1 MTEAKMNPA
10 LIELII
16 LAGIAVFLFLR
27 LRSVLGTREG
37 FEKPRMQPKN
47 DAPKRDFKVI
57 DGGEDKDITDNV
69 DKNSKSAEALKLIKS
84 EDENFTVNEFLS
96 GARSAYE
103 WILMSFEKNE
113 IDEIREL
120 LSEEVAEAFD
130 AVVDQRVSQG
140 LTIEAE
146 FIGIREM
153 KLVEA
158 IYSSNTKTAEI
169 SVSFVGEMTSVVK
182 NSSGEIVEGDSKQIK
197 RQKDTWTF
205 SKDIKSSNPNWLLV
219 ATGE

>member
-1 MTEAKMNPA
+1 MNPA

-27 LRSVLGTREG
+27 LKSVLGTREG
-37 FEKPRMQPKN
+37 FEKPRMQPKT
-47 DAPKRDFKVI
+47 DSPKREFKVI

-69 DKNSKSAEALKLIKS
+69 EKNSNSAKALKTIK
-84 EDENFTVNEFLS
+84 EKDENFTVNEFLS

-113 IDEIREL
+113 MDDIRDL

-130 AVVDQRVSQG
+130 SVVEQRVSQG

-146 FIGIREM
+146 FIGVREM
-153 KLVEA
+153 KLVDA
-158 IYSSNTKTAEI
+158 DYNLKTDTAEI
-169 SVSFVGEMTSVVK
+169 VVSFVGEITSVVK
-182 NSSGEIVEGDSKQIK
+182 NASGEIIEGDSKKIK

-205 SKDIKSSNPNWLLV
+205 SKNIKSSDPNWLLV

>member
-1 MTEAKMNPA
+1 MNPA

-69 DKNSKSAEALKLIKS
+69 DKNSKSAEALKLIKA

-158 IYSSNTKTAEI
+158 TYSSNTKTAEI
-169 SVSFVGEMTSVVK
+169 SVYFVGEMTSVVK

-205 SKDIKSSNPNWLLV
+205 SKDIKSSNPNWVLV

>member
-1 MTEAKMNPA
+1 MNPA

-69 DKNSKSAEALKLIKS
+69 DKNSKSAEALKLIKA

-158 IYSSNTKTAEI
+158 TYSSNTKTAEI

>member
-1 MTEAKMNPA
+1 MNPE

-158 IYSSNTKTAEI
+158 TYSSNTKTAEI

-197 RQKDTWTF
+197 RQKDIWTF
-205 SKDIKSSNPNWLLV
+205 SKDIKSSSPNWLLV

>member
-1 MTEAKMNPA
+1 MNPA

-47 DAPKRDFKVI
+47 EAPKRDFKVI

-113 IDEIREL
+113 IDEIREF

-130 AVVDQRVSQG
+130 AVVEQRVSQG
-140 LTIEAE
+140 LTVEAE

-153 KLVEA
+153 KLMEA
-158 IYSSNTKTAEI
+158 SYSSKTKTAEI

>member
-1 MTEAKMNPA
+1 MNPA

-113 IDEIREL
+113 LDEIREL

-158 IYSSNTKTAEI
+158 TYSSNTKTAEI

>member
-1 MTEAKMNPA
+1 MNPA

-69 DKNSKSAEALKLIKS
+69 DKNSKSAEALKLIKA

-113 IDEIREL
+113 IDEIREF

-130 AVVDQRVSQG
+130 AVVEQRVSQG

-153 KLVEA
+153 KLMEA
-158 IYSSNTKTAEI
+158 SYSSKTKTAEI

-182 NSSGEIVEGDSKQIK
+182 NSSGEIVEGDYKQIK
-197 RQKDTWTF
+197 RQKDIWTF
-205 SKDIKSSNPNWLLV
+205 SKDIKSSSPNWLLV

>member
-1 MTEAKMNPA
+1 MNPA

-47 DAPKRDFKVI
+47 EAPKRDFKVI

-130 AVVDQRVSQG
+130 AVVDQRESQG

-153 KLVEA
+153 KLLEA
-158 IYSSNTKTAEI
+158 TYSSKTKTAEI

>member
-1 MTEAKMNPA
+1 MNPA

-158 IYSSNTKTAEI
+158 TYSSNTKTAEI

-205 SKDIKSSNPNWLLV
+205 SKDIRSSNPNWLLV

>member
-1 MTEAKMNPA
+1 MNPA

-27 LRSVLGTREG
+27 LKNVLGTREG
-37 FEKPRMQPKN
+37 FEKPRMQPKT
-47 DAPKRDFKVI
+47 DSPKREFKVI

-69 DKNSKSAEALKLIKS
+69 EKNSKSANALKIIK
-84 EDENFTVNEFLS
+84 EKDENFTVNEFLS

-113 IDEIREL
+113 MDDIRDL

-130 AVVDQRVSQG
+130 SVVEQRVSQG

-146 FIGIREM
+146 FIGVREM
-153 KLVEA
+153 KLVDA
-158 IYSSNTKTAEI
+158 DYNLKTDTAEI
-169 SVSFVGEMTSVVK
+169 VVSFVGEITSVVK
-182 NSSGEIVEGDSKQIK
+182 NASGEIIEGDSKQIK

-205 SKDIKSSNPNWLLV
+205 SKNIKSSDPNWLLV
-219 ATGE
+219 ATG

>member
-1 MTEAKMNPA
+1 MNPA

-27 LRSVLGTREG
+27 LKNVLGTREG
-37 FEKPRMQPKN
+37 FEKPRMQPKT
-47 DAPKRDFKVI
+47 DSPKREFKVI

-69 DKNSKSAEALKLIKS
+69 EKNSKSANALKIIK
-84 EDENFTVNEFLS
+84 EKDENFTVNEFLS

-113 IDEIREL
+113 MDDIRDL

-130 AVVDQRVSQG
+130 SVVEQRVSQG

-146 FIGIREM
+146 FIGVREM
-153 KLVEA
+153 KLVDA
-158 IYSSNTKTAEI
+158 DYNLKTDTAEI
-169 SVSFVGEMTSVVK
+169 VVSFVGEITSVVK
-182 NSSGEIVEGDSKQIK
+182 NASGEIIEGDSKQIK

-205 SKDIKSSNPNWLLV
+205 SKNIKSSDPNWLLV

>member
-1 MTEAKMNPA
+1 MNPA

-69 DKNSKSAEALKLIKS
+69 DKNSKSAEALKLIKA

-113 IDEIREL
+113 IDEIREF

-130 AVVDQRVSQG
+130 AVVEQRVSQG

-153 KLVEA
+153 KLIEA
-158 IYSSNTKTAEI
+158 SYSSKTKTAEI

-182 NSSGEIVEGDSKQIK
+182 NTSGEIVEGDSKKIK
-197 RQKDTWTF
+197 RQKDIWTF
-205 SKDIKSSNPNWLLV
+205 SKDIKSSSPNWLLV

>member
-1 MTEAKMNPA
+1 MNPA

-57 DGGEDKDITDNV
+57 DGGEDKDISDNV

-158 IYSSNTKTAEI
+158 TYSSNTKTAEI

-182 NSSGEIVEGDSKQIK
+182 NSSGEIVEGDPKQIK

>member
-1 MTEAKMNPA
+1 MNPA

-47 DAPKRDFKVI
+47 DAHKRDFKVI

-84 EDENFTVNEFLS
+84 DDENFTVNEFLS

-158 IYSSNTKTAEI
+158 TYSSNTKTAEI

-219 ATGE
+219 ATGG

>member
-1 MTEAKMNPA
+1 MNPA
-10 LIELII
+10 VIELII

-158 IYSSNTKTAEI
+158 TYSSNTKTAEI

>member
-1 MTEAKMNPA
+1 MNPA

-27 LRSVLGTREG
+27 LKSVLGTREG
-37 FEKPRMQPKN
+37 FEKPRMQPKT
-47 DAPKRDFKVI
+47 DSPKREFKVI

-69 DKNSKSAEALKLIKS
+69 EKNSKSANALKIIK
-84 EDENFTVNEFLS
+84 EKDENFTVNEFLS

-113 IDEIREL
+113 MDDIRDL

-130 AVVDQRVSQG
+130 SVVEQRVSQG

-146 FIGIREM
+146 FIGVREM
-153 KLVEA
+153 KLVDA
-158 IYSSNTKTAEI
+158 DYNLKTDTAEI
-169 SVSFVGEMTSVVK
+169 VVSFVGEITSVVK
-182 NSSGEIVEGDSKQIK
+182 NASGEIIEGDSKQIK

-205 SKDIKSSNPNWLLV
+205 SKNIKSSDPNWLLV

>member
-1 MTEAKMNPA
+1 MNPA

-37 FEKPRMQPKN
+37 FEKPRMRTKN

-69 DKNSKSAEALKLIKS
+69 DKNSKSAEALKLIKA

-158 IYSSNTKTAEI
+158 TYSSNTKTAEI

>member
-1 MTEAKMNPA
+1 MNPA

-16 LAGIAVFLFLR
+16 LAGIAVFLFVR
-27 LRSVLGTREG
+27 LKNVLGTREG
-37 FEKPRMQPKN
+37 FEKPRMQPKT
-47 DAPKRDFKVI
+47 DSPKREFKVI
-57 DGGEDKDITDNV
+57 DCGEDKDITDNV
-69 DKNSKSAEALKLIKS
+69 EKNSKSANALKIIK
-84 EDENFTVNEFLS
+84 EKDENFTVNEFLS

-113 IDEIREL
+113 MDDIRDL

-130 AVVDQRVSQG
+130 SVVEQRVSQG

-146 FIGIREM
+146 FIGVREM
-153 KLVEA
+153 KLVDA
-158 IYSSNTKTAEI
+158 DYNLKTDTAEI
-169 SVSFVGEMTSVVK
+169 VVSFVGEITSVVK
-182 NSSGEIVEGDSKQIK
+182 NASGEIIEGDSKQIK

-205 SKDIKSSNPNWLLV
+205 SKNIKSSDPNWLLV

>member
-1 MTEAKMNPA
+1 MNPA

-47 DAPKRDFKVI
+47 EAPKRDFKVI

-69 DKNSKSAEALKLIKS
+69 DKNSKSAEALKLIKA

-158 IYSSNTKTAEI
+158 TYSSNTKTAEI

-182 NSSGEIVEGDSKQIK
+182 NSSGEIVEGDPKQIK

>member
-1 MTEAKMNPA
+1 MNPA

-16 LAGIAVFLFLR
+16 LAGIAVFLFLS

-158 IYSSNTKTAEI
+158 TYSSNTKTAEI

>member
-1 MTEAKMNPA
+1 LTEAKMNPA

-158 IYSSNTKTAEI
+158 IYSSNTKSAEI

>member
-1 MTEAKMNPA
+1 MNPA

-47 DAPKRDFKVI
+47 EAPKRDFKVI

-69 DKNSKSAEALKLIKS
+69 DKNSKSAEALRLIKS

-103 WILMSFEKNE
+103 WLLMSFEKNE

-158 IYSSNTKTAEI
+158 TYSSNTKTAEI

-197 RQKDTWTF
+197 RQKDIWTF
-205 SKDIKSSNPNWLLV
+205 SKDIKSSSPNWLLV

>member
-1 MTEAKMNPA
+1 MNPA

-158 IYSSNTKTAEI
+158 TYSSNTKTAEI

-182 NSSGEIVEGDSKQIK
+182 NTSGEIVEGDSKQIK

>member
-1 MTEAKMNPA
+1 MNPA

-27 LRSVLGTREG
+27 LKNVLGTREG
-37 FEKPRMQPKN
+37 FEKPRMQPKT
-47 DAPKRDFKVI
+47 DSPKREFKVI

-69 DKNSKSAEALKLIKS
+69 EKNSKSANALKIIK
-84 EDENFTVNEFLS
+84 EKDEKFTVNEFLS

-113 IDEIREL
+113 MDDIRDL

-130 AVVDQRVSQG
+130 SVVEQRVSQG

-146 FIGIREM
+146 FIGVREM
-153 KLVEA
+153 KLVDA
-158 IYSSNTKTAEI
+158 DYNLKTDTAEI
-169 SVSFVGEMTSVVK
+169 VVSFVGEITSVVK
-182 NSSGEIVEGDSKQIK
+182 NASGEIIEGDSKQIK

-205 SKDIKSSNPNWLLV
+205 SKNIKSSDPNWLLV

>member
-1 MTEAKMNPA
+1 LTEAKMNPA

-47 DAPKRDFKVI
+47 EAPKRDFKVI

-158 IYSSNTKTAEI
+158 IYSSSTKTAEI

>member
-1 MTEAKMNPA
+1 MNPA

-113 IDEIREL
+113 IDEIRDL

-158 IYSSNTKTAEI
+158 TYSSNTKTAEI

>member
-1 MTEAKMNPA
+1 MNPA
-10 LIELII
+10 LIGLII

-158 IYSSNTKTAEI
+158 TYSSKTKTAEI

>member
-1 MTEAKMNPA
+1 MNPA

-27 LRSVLGTREG
+27 LRSVLGTRDG

>member
-1 MTEAKMNPA
+1 MNPA

-27 LRSVLGTREG
+27 LRSVLGTRDG

-158 IYSSNTKTAEI
+158 TYSSNTKTAEI

-182 NSSGEIVEGDSKQIK
+182 NSSGEIVEGDPKQIK

>member
-1 MTEAKMNPA
+1 MNPA

-47 DAPKRDFKVI
+47 EAPKRDFKVI

-69 DKNSKSAEALKLIKS
+69 DKNSKSAEALKLIKA

-113 IDEIREL
+113 IDEIREF

-130 AVVDQRVSQG
+130 AVVEQRVSQG

-153 KLVEA
+153 KLMA
-158 IYSSNTKTAEI
+158 ASYSSKTKTAEI

-197 RQKDTWTF
+197 RQKDIWTF
-205 SKDIKSSNPNWLLV
+205 SKDIKSSSPNWLLV

>member
-1 MTEAKMNPA
+1 MNPA

-47 DAPKRDFKVI
+47 EAPKRDFKVI

-158 IYSSNTKTAEI
+158 TYSSNTKTAEI

-182 NSSGEIVEGDSKQIK
+182 NSSGEIVEGDPKQIK

-219 ATGE
+219 ATGD

>member
-1 MTEAKMNPA
+1 MNPA

-130 AVVDQRVSQG
+130 AVVDQRVAQG

-158 IYSSNTKTAEI
+158 TYSSNTKTAEI

-182 NSSGEIVEGDSKQIK
+182 NSSGEIVEGDPKQIK

>member
-1 MTEAKMNPA
+1 MNPA

-69 DKNSKSAEALKLIKS
+69 DKNSRSAEALKLIKS

-113 IDEIREL
+113 IDEIREF

-130 AVVDQRVSQG
+130 AVVEQRVSQG

-153 KLVEA
+153 KLIEA
-158 IYSSNTKTAEI
+158 SYSSKTKTAEI

-182 NSSGEIVEGDSKQIK
+182 NTSGEIVEGDSKQIK
-197 RQKDTWTF
+197 RQKDIWTF
-205 SKDIKSSNPNWLLV
+205 SKDIKSSSPNWLLV

>member
-1 MTEAKMNPA
+1 MNPA

-47 DAPKRDFKVI
+47 EAPKRDFKVI

-113 IDEIREL
+113 IDEIREF

-158 IYSSNTKTAEI
+158 TYSSNTKTAEI

-197 RQKDTWTF
+197 RQKDIWTF
-205 SKDIKSSNPNWLLV
+205 SKDIKSSSPNWLLV